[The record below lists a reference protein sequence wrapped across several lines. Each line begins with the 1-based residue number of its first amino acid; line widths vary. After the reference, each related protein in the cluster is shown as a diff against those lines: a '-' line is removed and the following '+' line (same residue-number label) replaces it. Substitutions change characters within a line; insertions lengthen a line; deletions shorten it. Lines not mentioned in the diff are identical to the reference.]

1 MPRSLIV
8 AFFCAGFTAACGP
21 SGEHAVLVATD
32 SSGVAIVENARPAWK
47 PGDGGE
53 LSNERVLSLG
63 VREGAPEQQLDRVT
77 DALRL
82 PDGSIVV
89 ANEGSAE
96 LRYFAADGRFLD
108 AAGRAGDGPGEV
120 RAIARLWPARGDTVV
135 AYDPLLKRLTS
146 FARAGRLAGSVALGA

>member
-47 PGDGGE
+47 PGDGWK
-53 LSNERVLSLG
+53 LSNEPVLSLG

-96 LRYFAADGRFLD
+96 LRYFAAVAKEGSITK
-108 AAGRAGDGPGEV
+108 AA
-120 RAIARLWPARGDTVV
+120 ARLGIQQPPLGQQIRAMGGGAR
-135 AYDPLLKRLTS
+135 R
-146 FARAGRLAGSVALGA
+146 